1 MIFWPAILGLALTV
15 QAKPAPLAAP
25 AVAPSEQKSISDQP
39 VIDPLQ
45 YTYNP
50 FGKRDPFRSFI
61 LDRSN
66 ERNESSD
73 PLLNY
78 DLSKFAL
85 TGVVWGISN
94 PKAIVKDGDGHGHI
108 ISRGTRIGRNKGQVV
123 RILKDEIVVAE
134 EFRDPL
140 GKLIVSEYSMRL
152 EKEKEGRKK

>member
-1 MIFWPAILGLALTV
+1 M
-15 QAKPAPLAAP
+15 
-25 AVAPSEQKSISDQP
+25 
-39 VIDPLQ
+39 Q

-50 FGKRDPFRSFI
+50 FGKRDPFRSFV
-61 LDRSN
+61 LDRSQ
-66 ERNESSD
+66 EKNESSD

-78 DLSKFAL
+78 DLSKFTL
-85 TGVVWGISN
+85 TGVVWGISI
-94 PKAIVKDGDGHGHI
+94 PKAIVKDGDGRGHI

-152 EKEKEGRKK
+152 EKEKENRKK